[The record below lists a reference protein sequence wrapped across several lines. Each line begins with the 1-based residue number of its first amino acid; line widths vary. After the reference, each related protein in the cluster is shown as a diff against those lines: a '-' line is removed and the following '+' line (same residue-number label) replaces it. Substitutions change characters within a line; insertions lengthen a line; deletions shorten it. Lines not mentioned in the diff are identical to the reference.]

1 MSGARRVWTAVAAA
15 LLSALTVLLLCRY
28 TVADPAYYTGAVR
41 EADGYQRVYD
51 EVLPDP
57 AVRRALRT
65 GALGIPLRS
74 DAVVDNLPLLVPR
87 PALEQAADRQARAL
101 VAALTGTGRAA
112 AGNDW
117 RGPVTESATEA
128 GSDQLRALRED
139 ADPAAARGLTHL
151 ITRLREYVTPGDQSP
166 TPTSALREAVA
177 TFVHDTWPPSTA
189 RRIMTA
195 LDEVLPG
202 AEAEPHTPTAGAGA
216 ADRSSVGEVRPPLV
230 GRGDEVGR
238 PGLWT
243 VGRGSGAAGGEAAA
257 GGREPRGPLTVG
269 GQGAELRPPLVGAPG
284 SEASVGP
291 GTEGRGPYV
300 AVGRPPLVASG
311 SAAGDGR
318 GAVVGTGGGVP
329 AVGEQRVPLVVEDR
343 AGGGTDPASAASSKL
358 PGWGPERGAVVRT
371 VLAASASWWAVAGVA
386 AGAAGAGVLALRA
399 AARGGRFR
407 ARTAAAA
414 CAGAAVLTAAAGAA
428 VWAALPASAGLV
440 PDGLPPSVA
449 ALLADVVAGLYRE
462 AALAWAGALLA
473 LTLTATALTT
483 SETARK
489 TLYRTLTRTA
499 GPTAAATAPAFGAV
513 RANPHR
519 APDTPVPT
527 GADSETTTDS
537 QHSTTPPP
545 PSRTATAAPGTPHH
559 PSAAATPPPSAP
571 TSPAPT
577 RSRRPGSPATSAPL
591 SGSAPPAPTGP
602 RWFRR
607 PRSAA
612 TPAPLP
618 ADATP
623 PPSAPASPPALRASS
638 PATPRP
644 RWARQLGLG
653 VAGFVAL
660 AQVWMLVGVPAG
672 DSLACNG
679 DVALCGRPYDQVVQV
694 GAHNAMATVPDGFL
708 GAHQDVSLT
717 GQLDRGARAL
727 LLDTHYWETAE
738 RLVPPAGTGGL
749 DAAARA
755 TLVRAVDSVVRPRP
769 GTWLCHGP
777 CRMGATPLTAQL
789 RELRD
794 WLEEHPRD
802 VVTLILQDAITPRD
816 TARAFRAAGLG
827 PYLHRPD
834 PDPAAPWPTLGEMAD
849 SGRRLVV
856 FAEEADG
863 PAPWYR
869 NFYEYAV
876 ETPYRAREPGDMSCA
891 PHRGGNDPRKRLF
904 LLNHFV
910 THGMGAPRAEAAAVN
925 DADAIVHRARTCAL
939 LRGRMPTIIA
949 VNHMT
954 LGDAV
959 GAVRRLNSETR

>member
-51 EVLPDP
+51 EVLADP
-57 AVRRALRT
+57 AVRQALRT
-65 GALGIPLRS
+65 GALGVPLRS

-87 PALEQAADRQARAL
+87 PVLEQAADRQARAL
-101 VAALTGTGRAA
+101 VAALTGSAA
-112 AGNDW
+112 AGDDW

-128 GSDQLRALRED
+128 GSEHLRALRAD
-139 ADPAAARGLTHL
+139 ADPAAARGLTNL
-151 ITRLREYVTPGDQSP
+151 ITRLRAYVTPGRQSP

-177 TFVHDTWPPSTA
+177 TFVHDTWPPTTA

-195 LDEVLPG
+195 LDEILPG
-202 AEAEPHTPTAGAGA
+202 AEAPHTRTAGA
-216 ADRSSVGEVRPPLV
+216 ADRGPVPEARPPLV
-230 GRGDEVGR
+230 ARGDAVGR
-238 PGLWT
+238 PGLWSA
-243 VGRGSGAAGGEAAA
+243 GRESGAPGGESH
-257 GGREPRGPLTVG
+257 GRSAVG
-269 GQGAELRPPLVGAPG
+269 TQVRPPLVRAPG
-284 SEASVGP
+284 SEAP
-291 GTEGRGPYV
+291 GAEGRGPY
-300 AVGRPPLVASG
+300 AAGARPPLVASG
-311 SAAGDGR
+311 GAPGDGR
-318 GAVVGTGGGVP
+318 GGTDGTGGGGP
-329 AVGEQRVPLVVEDR
+329 AVGNGRVPLVVEDR
-343 AGGGTDPASAASSKL
+343 AGGGTDPASAASPEL

-386 AGAAGAGVLALRA
+386 AAAAGAGVLALRA
-399 AARGGRFR
+399 AARGGRLR
-407 ARTAAAA
+407 ARTAAVA
-414 CAGAAVLTAAAGAA
+414 CAGAGVLTAAAGAA
-428 VWAALPASAGLV
+428 VWAALPPSAGLV

-449 ALLADVVAGLYRE
+449 ALLTDVVAGLYRE
-462 AALAWAGALLA
+462 AAVAWAAALLT
-473 LTLTATALTT
+473 LTLTAAALAT
-483 SETARK
+483 SPTARR
-489 TLYRTLTRTA
+489 TLRLALTRTA
-499 GPTAAATAPAFGAV
+499 GAPAPAAAPGAV
-513 RANPHR
+513 PAHPHR
-519 APDTPVPT
+519 APGDPAPT
-527 GADSETTTDS
+527 AAEPGTATGP
-537 QHSTTPPP
+537 QPSTAPPP
-545 PSRTATAAPGTPHH
+545 PSR
-559 PSAAATPPPSAP
+559 
-571 TSPAPT
+571 
-577 RSRRPGSPATSAPL
+577 
-591 SGSAPPAPTGP
+591 
-602 RWFRR
+602 
-607 PRSAA
+607 
-612 TPAPLP
+612 
-618 ADATP
+618 
-623 PPSAPASPPALRASS
+623 
-638 PATPRP
+638 PATPRA
-644 RWARQLGLG
+644 RWARRLGLG
-653 VAGFVAL
+653 FAGFAAL
-660 AQVWMLVGVPAG
+660 AQIWMLAVVPAG
-672 DSLACNG
+672 DALACNG
-679 DVALCGRPYDQVVQV
+679 DVALCGRPYDRVVQV

-749 DAAARA
+749 DAASRA

-827 PYLHRPD
+827 PYLHRPG
-834 PDPAAPWPTLGEMAD
+834 PDPTAPWPTLGEMAD

-891 PHRGGNDPRKRLF
+891 PHRGGSDPRKRLF

-910 THGMGAPRAEAAAVN
+910 THGTGAPRAEAAAVN

-939 LRGRMPTIIA
+939 LRGRMPTIVA

-959 GAVRRLNSETR
+959 GAVRRLNSEMP

>member
-57 AVRRALRT
+57 AVRQALRT

-151 ITRLREYVTPGDQSP
+151 ITRLREYVTPGHQSP

-177 TFVHDTWPPSTA
+177 AFVHDTWPPSTA

-202 AEAEPHTPTAGAGA
+202 AEAPPARRAGAV
-216 ADRSSVGEVRPPLV
+216 DRGPVSEARPPLV
-230 GRGDEVGR
+230 ERGDAVGR
-238 PGLWT
+238 PGLWPVT
-243 VGRGSGAAGGEAAA
+243 GRGGATGAGTAGRGGEP
-257 GGREPRGPLTVG
+257 REPLMVG
-269 GQGAELRPPLVGAPG
+269 GQEAGVRPPPVGRADPGPVAPGGGAEVRPPAAGAPG
-284 SEASVGP
+284 SGASVGP
-291 GTEGRGPYV
+291 GTKRRGPY
-300 AVGRPPLVASG
+300 AAGARPPLVASG
-311 SAAGDGR
+311 GAPGDGR
-318 GAVVGTGGGVP
+318 GAPVGAGGVAP
-329 AVGEQRVPLVVEDR
+329 AVGEGRVPLVVEDR
-343 AGGGTDPASAASSKL
+343 AGGGTDPASGAASEL
-358 PGWGPERGAVVRT
+358 PGWGPERGVVVRT

-386 AGAAGAGVLALRA
+386 AAAAGAGVLALRA
-399 AARGGRFR
+399 AARGGRLR

-462 AALAWAGALLA
+462 AALAWAGALLT
-473 LTLTATALTT
+473 LTLTAAALTT

-489 TLYRTLTRTA
+489 ALHRTLTRTA
-499 GPTAAATAPAFGAV
+499 GSPAAAAGVV
-513 RANPHR
+513 RANAHR
-519 APDTPVPT
+519 APGTPAPT
-527 GADSETTTDS
+527 PADCETAADPQRS
-537 QHSTTPPP
+537 ATPPP
-545 PSRTATAAPGTPHH
+545 PSRTATAAPRTPRH
-559 PSAAATPPPSAP
+559 PGAGATPPPSG
-571 TSPAPT
+571 PAP
-577 RSRRPGSPATSAPL
+577 PPPAT
-591 SGSAPPAPTGP
+591 
-602 RWFRR
+602 
-607 PRSAA
+607 
-612 TPAPLP
+612 
-618 ADATP
+618 
-623 PPSAPASPPALRASS
+623 LRA
-638 PATPRP
+638 
-644 RWARQLGLG
+644 RWARGLGLG
-653 VAGFVAL
+653 VAGFAAL
-660 AQVWMLVGVPAG
+660 AQVWMLVGVPSG

-749 DAAARA
+749 DAPARA

-827 PYLHRPD
+827 PYLHSPA

-891 PHRGGNDPRKRLF
+891 PHRGGSDPRKRLF

-925 DADAIVHRARTCAL
+925 NADAIVHRARTCAL

-959 GAVRRLNSETR
+959 GAVQRLNSETP